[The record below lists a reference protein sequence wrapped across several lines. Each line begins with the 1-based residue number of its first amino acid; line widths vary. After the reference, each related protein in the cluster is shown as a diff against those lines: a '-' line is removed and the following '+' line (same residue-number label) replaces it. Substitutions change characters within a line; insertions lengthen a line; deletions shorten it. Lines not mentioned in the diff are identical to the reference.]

1 MNWII
6 GVIRLNSNE
15 YQGTGQQNIDDI
27 YACEMQDAMAYEQQM
42 YEEQMQSL
50 MYEDMQMEPQ
60 PVNEAPV
67 QNVPDKVQASV
78 QDEPEKTEGKHAET
92 ESDEKENPERQ
103 LFFDVFGGLEMPK
116 ELDGLFRE
124 EVYVTRVVIIENRE
138 ILRVDISSRHI
149 ISRPNIE
156 KAEEA
161 LRKHIFGKRRYTV
174 QIREHYDLS
183 TQYNL
188 EAIVRAYEKSILY
201 DIKSFSNVGYRLIS
215 RSVGDWYCDAD
226 VITIAIEDSKI
237 AHIHA
242 DKIKHY
248 MEEMFHDRFDMN
260 VNVAFEFNEADKE
273 KLRRASALVEQQK
286 IDAILSNLRDHGDI
300 IVDGQAV
307 GKEQLAV
314 SKSSEKAAG
323 EKKTETKAAL
333 ATAGDNAQKPA
344 GKEAFGRRKRY
355 SDDPDV
361 FIGRDVEGQLLEIS
375 SINDGIGE
383 VVIHGQIMNTE
394 ERELRNGKIILY
406 DIKSFSN
413 VGYRLISRSVG
424 DWYCDADV
432 ITIAIE
438 DSKIAHIHADKIKH
452 YMEEMFH
459 DRFDMNVNVA
469 FEFNEA
475 DKEKLRRASA
485 LVEQQK
491 IDAILSN
498 LRDHGDII
506 VDGQAVGKEQLA
518 VSKSSEKAAGEK
530 KTETKAALATAG
542 DNAQKPAGK
551 EAFGRR
557 KRYSDDPDVFIGRDV
572 EGQLLE
578 ISSINDGIGEVVI
591 HGQIM
596 NTEERELRN
605 GKIILTGYI
614 TDFTDTIGF
623 KMFCSP
629 EDMEVYREEI
639 QKGKF
644 YRMKGLAEF
653 DSYAKEVMICRV
665 LGMKHIQDFRVPRMD
680 TYPEKR
686 VELHMHTKMSEMD
699 SVVDIETI
707 VKRASDWGHP
717 AIAITDHGVVQ
728 AFPIANHTKGLRK
741 DFKIIYGV
749 EGYFV
754 DDLKDLVKNSR
765 NQSLDSEYVVFD
777 IETTGLSKKHNKII
791 EIGAVKVKDGEVV
804 DTFSEF
810 INPGVPI
817 PYQIEQLTSIN
828 DDMVKDAP
836 MYDVIVPRF
845 VEFCGDDIVVAHN
858 ASFDTG
864 FVKKN
869 AEELGLRFDN
879 TVLDTMT
886 LSHILLPELGKFTL
900 DRVCKELKVVNAHH
914 HRAIDD
920 AEATSKVFF
929 KLLDML
935 KERDVKTMDDLNVLG
950 STSPDAIK
958 KDKTYH
964 GIILAKNEIGRVNL
978 YRLISES
985 HLTYFARRPRMPM
998 SLINKYR
1005 EGLILGSA
1013 CEAGELFRAIV
1024 DDAPDEEIVR
1034 LVNWFDYL
1042 EIQPIGN
1049 NEFMTRDTRNPKT
1062 MDDLI
1067 EYNKRIV
1074 ELGEMFNKPVVAT
1087 CDVHFLNPEDYIYRA
1102 IIMKSKGFDDADM
1115 QPPLYFRTTEEML
1128 AEFQYLGSDKARE
1141 VVITNT
1147 NMIADMVERIEPVRP
1162 DKAPPI
1168 IENSDQTLTDI
1179 CYTKAH
1185 QIYGPELPPQVQE
1198 RLDRELH
1205 SIISNGFA
1213 VMYIIAQKLVW
1224 DSNDHGYL
1232 VGSRGSV
1239 GSSFVATMA
1248 GITEVNP
1255 LSAHYICP
1263 KCHFVDFDSELV
1275 KSYSGMSGCDM
1286 PDRDCPNCGTPL
1298 IKEGHDIP
1306 FETFL
1311 GFNGDKEP
1319 DIDLNFSGE
1328 YQSKAHAY
1336 TEVLFGKGKAFK
1348 AGTVGGVAEKTA
1360 FGYVYNYFKDHSKEE
1375 LMAEAK
1381 ASGMDEKAAKKYAE
1395 ENATVTKR
1403 RCEMERLAL
1412 GCTGVRRTTGQ
1423 HPGGMIVLPRHE
1435 EIYSFTPIQHPA
1447 NDVTSDIITSHFE
1460 YHSIDHNLLKLD
1472 ILGHDDPTMIRR
1484 LEDLT
1489 GLDAT
1494 KIRLDDKDVM
1504 ELFHSTKSLGITPE
1518 DINGIPLG
1526 SLGVP
1531 EFGTDFAM
1539 QMLIDAKPTCF
1550 SDLVRIA
1557 GLAHGTDVWLGNAQE
1572 LIKSGKCTISTAIC
1586 CRDDI
1591 MVYLIHMGLDAG
1603 LAFNIME
1610 KVRKGIVAKGKCDKW
1625 EDWKAEMAAHGV
1637 PDWYVWSCQ
1646 KIKYMFP
1653 KAHAAAYVMMAWRI
1667 AWFKVNYPLEYYTAF
1682 FSIRAD
1688 DFSYEMMCFGK
1699 ERVLF
1704 HINEISKVDK
1714 SKRSAKD
1721 EGKLKDLKI
1730 VLEMYARGYDF
1741 VPIDIYK
1748 AKADRFQIIDGKIMP
1763 SFASIEGM
1771 GEKAAQQLYEAA
1783 QKGPFLSK
1791 EEINERAKI
1800 GKGAIEK
1807 MSELG
1812 ILDGMPETNQ
1822 LSLFDFM

>member
-1 MNWII
+1 M
-6 GVIRLNSNE
+6 
-15 YQGTGQQNIDDI
+15 
-27 YACEMQDAMAYEQQM
+27 YADEMQAQMDYEAQMAEQEMYESQM
-42 YEEQMQSL
+42 YA
-50 MYEDMQMEPQ
+50 DMQQESASYIQTDVHDSDWHIADDMEEDAEDED
-60 PVNEAPV
+60 VVSDGAGGDMAEGCEADADTSEGSVSGNE
-67 QNVPDKVQASV
+67 QA
-78 QDEPEKTEGKHAET
+78 E
-92 ESDEKENPERQ
+92 
-103 LFFDVFGGLEMPK
+103 LFMTVFPGVEMTK
-116 ELDGLFRE
+116 ELAGLFT
-124 EVYVTRVVIIENRE
+124 EVYVTKVTIYDSRN
-138 ILRVDISSRHI
+138 ILQIDIRSRHI

-156 KAEEA
+156 KAEESI
-161 LRKHIFGKRRYTV
+161 RKFVFGNKRYTV
-174 QIREHYDLS
+174 QIREHYTLS

-188 EAIVRAYEKSILY
+188 EAIVKAYQDSILY
-201 DIKSFSNVGYRLIS
+201 DIRSFSNVGYRLIS
-215 RSVGDWYCDAD
+215 RSIGELYCDGDA
-226 VITIAIEDSKI
+226 ITIAIEDSKI

-242 DKIKHY
+242 EKIKAY
-248 MEEMFHDRFDMN
+248 MEEMFQERFDLN
-260 VNVAFEFNEADKE
+260 VNVAFEYSEADKE

-286 IDAILSNLRDHGDI
+286 IDAILNNLRDHGDI
-300 IVDGQAV
+300 IVDGKAV
-307 GKEQLAV
+307 DKDKLGV
-314 SKSSEKAAG
+314 SKKEDKKSEGHKPDEKKAAPASSGGDSGQKNGG
-323 EKKTETKAAL
+323 EKEK
-333 ATAGDNAQKPA
+333 
-344 GKEAFGRRKRY
+344 FGRRRRY
-355 SDDPDV
+355 SDDPEV
-361 FIGRDVEGQLLEIS
+361 FIGRDVEGKLLEIS

-383 VVIHGQIMNTE
+383 VVIHGQIM
-394 ERELRNGKIILY
+394 
-406 DIKSFSN
+406 S
-413 VGYRLISRSVG
+413 
-424 DWYCDADV
+424 
-432 ITIAIE
+432 
-438 DSKIAHIHADKIKH
+438 
-452 YMEEMFH
+452 
-459 DRFDMNVNVA
+459 
-469 FEFNEA
+469 
-475 DKEKLRRASA
+475 
-485 LVEQQK
+485 
-491 IDAILSN
+491 
-498 LRDHGDII
+498 
-506 VDGQAVGKEQLA
+506 
-518 VSKSSEKAAGEK
+518 
-530 KTETKAALATAG
+530 
-542 DNAQKPAGK
+542 
-551 EAFGRR
+551 
-557 KRYSDDPDVFIGRDV
+557 
-572 EGQLLE
+572 
-578 ISSINDGIGEVVI
+578 
-591 HGQIM
+591 
-596 NTEERELRN
+596 TEERELRN

-836 MYDVIVPRF
+836 MFDVIVPRF

-864 FVKKN
+864 FVRMN
-869 AEELGLRFDN
+869 AEELGLKFDN

-920 AEATSKVFF
+920 AEATAKVFF

-958 KDKTYH
+958 KDRTYH

-1005 EGLILGSA
+1005 EGLIIGSA

-1042 EIQPIGN
+1042 EIQPLGN

-1067 EYNKRIV
+1067 GYNKRIV

-1087 CDVHFLNPEDYIYRA
+1087 CDVHFLDPEDYIYRA

-1128 AEFQYLGSDKARE
+1128 AEFQYLGSDKAKE

-1147 NMIADMVERIEPVRP
+1147 NMIADMIERIEPVRP

-1185 QIYGPELPPQVQE
+1185 EIYGPDLPPQVQE

-1328 YQSKAHAY
+1328 YQAKAHAY

-1360 FGYVYNYFKDHSKEE
+1360 FGYVYNYFKDHSKED

-1625 EDWKAEMAAHGV
+1625 DDWKAEMAAHGV

-1714 SKRSAKD
+1714 NKRSAKD

-1771 GEKAAQQLYEAA
+1771 GEKAAQQLYDAA

-1800 GKGAIEK
+1800 GKGTIEK

>member
-1 MNWII
+1 MN
-6 GVIRLNSNE
+6 NE
-15 YQGTGQQNIDDI
+15 DRIWEQENIDQM
-27 YACEMQDAMAYEQQM
+27 YADEMQTQMDYEAQMAEQEMYESQM
-42 YEEQMQSL
+42 YA
-50 MYEDMQMEPQ
+50 DMQQESASYTQADVHDSDWHIADDMEEDAEDED
-60 PVNEAPV
+60 VVSDGSATAVSDAGNE
-67 QNVPDKVQASV
+67 QA
-78 QDEPEKTEGKHAET
+78 E
-92 ESDEKENPERQ
+92 
-103 LFFDVFGGLEMPK
+103 LFMTVFPGVEMTK
-116 ELDGLFRE
+116 ELAGLFT
-124 EVYVTRVVIIENRE
+124 EVYVTKVTIYDSKN
-138 ILRVDISSRHI
+138 ILQVDIRSRHI

-156 KAEEA
+156 KAEEYI
-161 LRKHIFGKRRYTV
+161 RKFVFGNKRYTV
-174 QIREHYDLS
+174 QIREHYTLS

-188 EAIVRAYEKSILY
+188 EAIVKAYQDSILY
-201 DIKSFSNVGYRLIS
+201 DIRSFSNVGYRLIS
-215 RSVGDWYCDAD
+215 RSIGELYCDGDA
-226 VITIAIEDSKI
+226 ITIAIEDSKI

-242 DKIKHY
+242 EKIKAY
-248 MEEMFHDRFDMN
+248 MEEMFQERFDLN
-260 VNVAFEFNEADKE
+260 VNVAFEYSEADKE

-286 IDAILSNLRDHGDI
+286 IDAILNNLRDHGNI
-300 IVDGQAV
+300 IVDGKAV
-307 GKEQLAV
+307 DKDKLGV
-314 SKSSEKAAG
+314 SKKEDKKSEGHKSDEKKAAPASSGGDSGQKNGG
-323 EKKTETKAAL
+323 EKEK
-333 ATAGDNAQKPA
+333 
-344 GKEAFGRRKRY
+344 FGRRRRY
-355 SDDPDV
+355 SDDPEV
-361 FIGRDVEGQLLEIS
+361 FIGRDVEGKLLEIS

-383 VVIHGQIMNTE
+383 VVIHGQIM
-394 ERELRNGKIILY
+394 
-406 DIKSFSN
+406 S
-413 VGYRLISRSVG
+413 
-424 DWYCDADV
+424 
-432 ITIAIE
+432 
-438 DSKIAHIHADKIKH
+438 
-452 YMEEMFH
+452 
-459 DRFDMNVNVA
+459 
-469 FEFNEA
+469 
-475 DKEKLRRASA
+475 
-485 LVEQQK
+485 
-491 IDAILSN
+491 
-498 LRDHGDII
+498 
-506 VDGQAVGKEQLA
+506 
-518 VSKSSEKAAGEK
+518 
-530 KTETKAALATAG
+530 
-542 DNAQKPAGK
+542 
-551 EAFGRR
+551 
-557 KRYSDDPDVFIGRDV
+557 
-572 EGQLLE
+572 
-578 ISSINDGIGEVVI
+578 
-591 HGQIM
+591 
-596 NTEERELRN
+596 TEERELRN

-836 MYDVIVPRF
+836 MFDVIVPRF

-864 FVKKN
+864 FVRMN
-869 AEELGLRFDN
+869 AEELGLKFDN

-920 AEATSKVFF
+920 AEATAKVFF

-1005 EGLILGSA
+1005 EGLIIGSA

-1024 DDAPDEEIVR
+1024 DDASDEEIVR

-1042 EIQPIGN
+1042 EIQPLGN

-1067 EYNKRIV
+1067 GYNKRIV

-1087 CDVHFLNPEDYIYRA
+1087 CDVHFLDPEDYIYRA

-1128 AEFQYLGSDKARE
+1128 AEFQYLGSDKAKE

-1147 NMIADMVERIEPVRP
+1147 NMIADMIERIEPVRP

-1185 QIYGPELPPQVQE
+1185 EIYGPDLPPQVQE

-1360 FGYVYNYFKDHSKEE
+1360 FGYVYNYFKDHSKED

-1625 EDWKAEMAAHGV
+1625 DDWKAEMAAHGV

-1714 SKRSAKD
+1714 NKRSAKD

-1771 GEKAAQQLYEAA
+1771 GEKAAQQLYDAA

-1800 GKGAIEK
+1800 GKGTIEK

>member
-1 MNWII
+1 MYADEMQTQMDYEAQMAEQEMYESQMYADMQQESASYTQADVHDSDWHIADDMEED
-6 GVIRLNSNE
+6 VEDEDVVSD
-15 YQGTGQQNIDDI
+15 GTGGDMVEGCEADADTPEGSVSGNESNDDS
-27 YACEMQDAMAYEQQM
+27 ATAVSDAGNEQAELFMTVFPGVEM
-42 YEEQMQSL
+42 
-50 MYEDMQMEPQ
+50 
-60 PVNEAPV
+60 
-67 QNVPDKVQASV
+67 
-78 QDEPEKTEGKHAET
+78 T
-92 ESDEKENPERQ
+92 
-103 LFFDVFGGLEMPK
+103 K
-116 ELDGLFRE
+116 ELAGLFT
-124 EVYVTRVVIIENRE
+124 EVYVTKVTIYDSKN
-138 ILRVDISSRHI
+138 ILQVDIRSRHI

-156 KAEEA
+156 KAEECI
-161 LRKHIFGKRRYTV
+161 RKFVFGNKRYTV
-174 QIREHYDLS
+174 QIREHYTLS

-188 EAIVRAYEKSILY
+188 EAIVKAYQDSILY
-201 DIKSFSNVGYRLIS
+201 DIRSFSNVGYRLIS
-215 RSVGDWYCDAD
+215 RSIGELYCDGDA
-226 VITIAIEDSKI
+226 ITIAIEDSKI

-242 DKIKHY
+242 EKIKAY
-248 MEEMFHDRFDMN
+248 MEEMFQERFDLN
-260 VNVAFEFNEADKE
+260 VNVAFEYSEADKE

-286 IDAILSNLRDHGDI
+286 IDAILNNLRDHGDI
-300 IVDGQAV
+300 IVDGKAV
-307 GKEQLAV
+307 DKDKLGV
-314 SKSSEKAAG
+314 SKKEDKNKKSEGHKPDENKAAPASSGGDSGQKNGG
-323 EKKTETKAAL
+323 EKEK
-333 ATAGDNAQKPA
+333 
-344 GKEAFGRRKRY
+344 FGRRRRY
-355 SDDPDV
+355 SDDPEV
-361 FIGRDVEGQLLEIS
+361 FIGRDVEGKLLEIS

-383 VVIHGQIMNTE
+383 VVIHGQIM
-394 ERELRNGKIILY
+394 
-406 DIKSFSN
+406 S
-413 VGYRLISRSVG
+413 
-424 DWYCDADV
+424 
-432 ITIAIE
+432 
-438 DSKIAHIHADKIKH
+438 
-452 YMEEMFH
+452 
-459 DRFDMNVNVA
+459 
-469 FEFNEA
+469 
-475 DKEKLRRASA
+475 
-485 LVEQQK
+485 
-491 IDAILSN
+491 
-498 LRDHGDII
+498 
-506 VDGQAVGKEQLA
+506 
-518 VSKSSEKAAGEK
+518 
-530 KTETKAALATAG
+530 
-542 DNAQKPAGK
+542 
-551 EAFGRR
+551 
-557 KRYSDDPDVFIGRDV
+557 
-572 EGQLLE
+572 
-578 ISSINDGIGEVVI
+578 
-591 HGQIM
+591 
-596 NTEERELRN
+596 TEERELRN

-836 MYDVIVPRF
+836 MFDVIVPRF

-864 FVKKN
+864 FVRMN
-869 AEELGLRFDN
+869 AEELGLKFDN

-920 AEATSKVFF
+920 AEATAKVFF

-1005 EGLILGSA
+1005 EGLIIGSA

-1024 DDAPDEEIVR
+1024 DDASDEEIVR

-1042 EIQPIGN
+1042 EIQPLGN

-1067 EYNKRIV
+1067 GYNKRIV

-1087 CDVHFLNPEDYIYRA
+1087 CDVHFLDPEDYIYRA

-1128 AEFQYLGSDKARE
+1128 AEFQYLGSDKAKE

-1147 NMIADMVERIEPVRP
+1147 NMIADMIERIEPVRP

-1185 QIYGPELPPQVQE
+1185 EIYGPDLPPQVQE

-1381 ASGMDEKAAKKYAE
+1381 ASGMDEKSAKKYAE

-1625 EDWKAEMAAHGV
+1625 DDWKAEMAAHGV

-1714 SKRSAKD
+1714 NKRSAKD

-1771 GEKAAQQLYEAA
+1771 GEKAAQQLYDAA

-1800 GKGAIEK
+1800 GKGTIEK

>member
-1 MNWII
+1 MN
-6 GVIRLNSNE
+6 NE
-15 YQGTGQQNIDDI
+15 DRILEQENIDQMYADEMQTQMDYEAQMAEQEMYESQMYADMQQESASYTQADVHDSDWHIADDMEEDAEDEDVVSDGTGGDMVEADADTPEGSVSGNESNDGSATAVSDAGNEQ
-27 YACEMQDAMAYEQQM
+27 AELFMTVFPGVEM
-42 YEEQMQSL
+42 
-50 MYEDMQMEPQ
+50 
-60 PVNEAPV
+60 
-67 QNVPDKVQASV
+67 
-78 QDEPEKTEGKHAET
+78 T
-92 ESDEKENPERQ
+92 
-103 LFFDVFGGLEMPK
+103 K
-116 ELDGLFRE
+116 ELAGLFT
-124 EVYVTRVVIIENRE
+124 EVYVTKVTIYDSKN
-138 ILRVDISSRHI
+138 ILQVDIRSRHI

-156 KAEEA
+156 KAEESI
-161 LRKHIFGKRRYTV
+161 RKFVFGNKRYTV
-174 QIREHYDLS
+174 QIREHYTLS

-188 EAIVRAYEKSILY
+188 EAIVKAYQDSILY
-201 DIKSFSNVGYRLIS
+201 DIRSFSNVGYRLIS
-215 RSVGDWYCDAD
+215 RSIGELYCDGDA
-226 VITIAIEDSKI
+226 ITIAIEDSKI

-242 DKIKHY
+242 EKIKAY
-248 MEEMFHDRFDMN
+248 MEEMFQERFDLN
-260 VNVAFEFNEADKE
+260 VNVAFEYSEADKE

-286 IDAILSNLRDHGDI
+286 IDAILNNLRDHGDI
-300 IVDGQAV
+300 IVDGKAV
-307 GKEQLAV
+307 DKDKLGV
-314 SKSSEKAAG
+314 SKKEDKNKKSEGHKPDENKAAPASSGGDSGQKNGG
-323 EKKTETKAAL
+323 EKEK
-333 ATAGDNAQKPA
+333 
-344 GKEAFGRRKRY
+344 FGRRRRY
-355 SDDPDV
+355 SDDPEV
-361 FIGRDVEGQLLEIS
+361 LGRDGEGKLLEIS

-383 VVIHGQIMNTE
+383 VVIHGQIM
-394 ERELRNGKIILY
+394 
-406 DIKSFSN
+406 S
-413 VGYRLISRSVG
+413 
-424 DWYCDADV
+424 
-432 ITIAIE
+432 
-438 DSKIAHIHADKIKH
+438 
-452 YMEEMFH
+452 
-459 DRFDMNVNVA
+459 
-469 FEFNEA
+469 
-475 DKEKLRRASA
+475 
-485 LVEQQK
+485 
-491 IDAILSN
+491 
-498 LRDHGDII
+498 
-506 VDGQAVGKEQLA
+506 
-518 VSKSSEKAAGEK
+518 
-530 KTETKAALATAG
+530 
-542 DNAQKPAGK
+542 
-551 EAFGRR
+551 
-557 KRYSDDPDVFIGRDV
+557 
-572 EGQLLE
+572 
-578 ISSINDGIGEVVI
+578 
-591 HGQIM
+591 
-596 NTEERELRN
+596 TEERELRN

-836 MYDVIVPRF
+836 MFDVIVPRF

-864 FVKKN
+864 FVRMN
-869 AEELGLRFDN
+869 VEELGLKFDN

-920 AEATSKVFF
+920 AEATAKVFF

-1005 EGLILGSA
+1005 EGLIIGSA

-1024 DDAPDEEIVR
+1024 DDASDEEIVR

-1042 EIQPIGN
+1042 EIQPLGN

-1067 EYNKRIV
+1067 GYNKRIV

-1087 CDVHFLNPEDYIYRA
+1087 CDVHFLDPEDYIYRA

-1128 AEFQYLGSDKARE
+1128 AEFQYLGSDKAKE

-1147 NMIADMVERIEPVRP
+1147 NMIADMIERIEPVRP

-1185 QIYGPELPPQVQE
+1185 EIYGPDLPPQVQE

-1360 FGYVYNYFKDHSKEE
+1360 FGYVYNYFKDHSKED

-1625 EDWKAEMAAHGV
+1625 DEWKEEMRKHDV
-1637 PDWYVWSCQ
+1637 PEWYMESCE

-1653 KAHAAAYVMMAWRI
+1653 KAHAVAYVMMGWRVAYYKI
-1667 AWFKVNYPLEYYTAF
+1667 KYPLAYYTAF
-1682 FSIRAD
+1682 FSIRASAFD
-1688 DFSYEMMCFGK
+1688 YQQMCLGK
-1699 ERVLF
+1699 EALEE
-1704 HINEISKVDK
+1704 NLAALQKKDK
-1714 SKRSAKD
+1714 NDMSATEKD
-1721 EGKLKDLKI
+1721 MVRDMRL
-1730 VLEMYARGYDF
+1730 VQEMYARGIEF
-1741 VPIDIYK
+1741 MPIDLYR

-1763 SFASIEGM
+1763 SFASIAGM
-1771 GEKAAQQLYEAA
+1771 GLKAAQQLEEAA
-1783 QKGPFLSK
+1783 KGGTFTSK
-1791 EEINERAKI
+1791 EDIRI
-1800 GKGAIEK
+1800 RGKVSKTILDVME
-1807 MSELG
+1807 ELG
-1812 ILDGMPETNQ
+1812 ILGDLPETNQ
-1822 LSLFDFM
+1822 YDFFGMLK